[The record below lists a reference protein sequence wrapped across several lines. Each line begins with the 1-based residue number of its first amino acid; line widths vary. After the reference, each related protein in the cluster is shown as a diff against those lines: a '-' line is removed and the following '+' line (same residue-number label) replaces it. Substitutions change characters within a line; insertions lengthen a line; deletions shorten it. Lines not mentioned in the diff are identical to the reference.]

1 MLIALTGVV
10 VLAAIASPVVAQHL
24 PGQYSPPGA
33 YVPPGTLNPHM
44 PPLGP
49 RPGFPEP
56 RSTAPSTL
64 TPEPARPGPLR
75 SEPIPEARPS
85 SRLLLREYEPLV
97 RGLNRR
103 DCLAAFDPA
112 RGVSRAQW
120 RVLCNR

>member
-1 MLIALTGVV
+1 M
-10 VLAAIASPVVAQHL
+10 
-24 PGQYSPPGA
+24 
-33 YVPPGTLNPHM
+33 PPGTLNPHM

-64 TPEPARPGPLR
+64 TPEQAQPRPLR
-75 SEPIPEARPS
+75 SGPIPEARPS

-112 RGVSRAQW
+112 RGLSRTQW
-120 RVLCNR
+120 RALCNR